1 MEVSEVFVTFSKEI
15 DVGVLVVMGYVN
27 LLGVYVFVKMVLL
40 IVVTGVFADFSVEI
54 EDGVFVVMDRVDLL
68 ALSEDIEIGLL
79 FVMEG
84 IILLEL
90 LVGI

>member
-1 MEVSEVFVTFSKEI
+1 M
-15 DVGVLVVMGYVN
+15 
-27 LLGVYVFVKMVLL
+27 
-40 IVVTGVFADFSVEI
+40 
-54 EDGVFVVMDRVDLL
+54 L

-90 LVGI
+90 LVGICVLVKLALLIIVTEVFVELSEGLKVGVLLVIE

>member
-1 MEVSEVFVTFSKEI
+1 M
-15 DVGVLVVMGYVN
+15 
-27 LLGVYVFVKMVLL
+27 
-40 IVVTGVFADFSVEI
+40 
-54 EDGVFVVMDRVDLL
+54 L

-90 LVGI
+90 LVGICVVVKLILLVIVAEVFVELSEVITIGVLLVIE

>member
-1 MEVSEVFVTFSKEI
+1 
-15 DVGVLVVMGYVN
+15 
-27 LLGVYVFVKMVLL
+27 MVLL

-54 EDGVFVVMDRVDLL
+54 EDGVFVVMERVDLL